1 MKKYHNSSAYQS
13 WVAAKGKG
21 IVEVDKTCCLI
32 DYYLLSKKI
41 KSEKGAPVNMTV
53 AETQIIKKY
62 KMHLLIVL
70 CWFLVKHL
78 NSALATAAAEAALE
92 EDEKEKNAQRTPRS
106 AGSSKVRSL

>member
-41 KSEKGAPVNMTV
+41 KSEKGAPVNMTCWNSNLKKN
-53 AETQIIKKY
+53 IKCIY
-62 KMHLLIVL
+62 
-70 CWFLVKHL
+70 W
-78 NSALATAAAEAALE
+78 
-92 EDEKEKNAQRTPRS
+92 
-106 AGSSKVRSL
+106 

>member
-41 KSEKGAPVNMTV
+41 KSEKGAPVN
-53 AETQIIKKY
+53 ILLLKLKFKKNIKCIY
-62 KMHLLIVL
+62 
-70 CWFLVKHL
+70 
-78 NSALATAAAEAALE
+78 
-92 EDEKEKNAQRTPRS
+92 
-106 AGSSKVRSL
+106 

>member
-32 DYYLLSKKI
+32 DYSLLSKKI

-53 AETQIIKKY
+53 AETQI
-62 KMHLLIVL
+62 
-70 CWFLVKHL
+70 
-78 NSALATAAAEAALE
+78 
-92 EDEKEKNAQRTPRS
+92 
-106 AGSSKVRSL
+106 